1 MRVGSRRRKKLF
13 LTGYRVSDYS
23 VTMKSV
29 REDRQGRKD
38 VFIFTQLQPQY
49 IFGAISGAMYM
60 YVLTGIIS
68 IGKACTLD
76 VMSMIA
82 PMPLIVRYR
91 SLTRA
96 ILFPIGMPCG
106 FQTIEHLIRGYMG
119 MIWHEHGTFGE

>member
-1 MRVGSRRRKKLF
+1 
-13 LTGYRVSDYS
+13 
-23 VTMKSV
+23 MKSV

-68 IGKACTLD
+68 IG
-76 VMSMIA
+76 
-82 PMPLIVRYR
+82 
-91 SLTRA
+91 
-96 ILFPIGMPCG
+96 MPCG